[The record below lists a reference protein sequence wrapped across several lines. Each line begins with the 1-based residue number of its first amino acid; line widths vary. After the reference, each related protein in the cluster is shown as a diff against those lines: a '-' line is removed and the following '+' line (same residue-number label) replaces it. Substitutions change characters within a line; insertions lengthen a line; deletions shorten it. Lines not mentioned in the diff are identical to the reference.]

1 MRINIS
7 LTRSFFDKLKEAAS
21 DRGISVSE
29 YIRFAV
35 MRLWESEN
43 RK

>member
-7 LTRSFFDKLKEAAS
+7 LTRSFFDKLKEAAH
-21 DRGISVSE
+21 DRGITVSE

-35 MRLWESEN
+35 MRLWESDG
-43 RK
+43 K